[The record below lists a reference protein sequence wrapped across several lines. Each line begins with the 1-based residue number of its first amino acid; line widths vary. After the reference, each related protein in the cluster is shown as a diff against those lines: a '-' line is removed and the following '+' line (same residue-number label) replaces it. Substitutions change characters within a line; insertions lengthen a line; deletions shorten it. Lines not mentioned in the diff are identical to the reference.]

1 MSDDPHPDLFLFASY
16 PNTPGFQATDTSKA
30 AADKVKPKAAWVRAR
45 VIDALTRQG
54 PLTTVQIAEAVGLP
68 YETVQ
73 PRTSEARAQ
82 GVIEDSGLR
91 GKSRDPSKTAI
102 IWRIA
107 SAPVA
112 SKDDKTT

>member
-1 MSDDPHPDLFLFASY
+1 MSDHPDLFASY
-16 PNTPGFQATDTSKA
+16 PNVPGYRATDTSRDA
-30 AADKVKPKAAWVRAR
+30 AEKTKPKAAWVRAR

-54 PLTTVQIAEAVGLP
+54 PLTTQQIAEAVGLA

-82 GVIEDSGLR
+82 GVIEDSGAR
-91 GKSRDPSKTAI
+91 GKSRDPAKSAI
-102 IWRIA
+102 VWRIA

-112 SKDDKTT
+112 KGGDKTA